1 MSAKVLIANR
11 GAVVPRVIESCRRLG
26 LGVAVVHSDAD
37 AEGAWLDLADDVYA
51 LGGETPADSYL
62 SIPKLLEAAAATGAT
77 AVHPGYGFLSENPAF
92 ATAVRAAGLCFIG
105 PDARW
110 LEAMGHKTGARR
122 LMAGQGMPMGAS
134 SGLLGADPAEARAAA
149 DAIGYPVL
157 VKPAQ
162 GGGGIGM
169 LAARDAAELNKAL
182 ERARTMAARSF
193 GSAEIYLERLMER
206 PRHVEFQILAD
217 GRGGAVCL
225 SERDCSLQRRHQK
238 VIEEAPA
245 PGLDRA
251 EVTALG
257 DRIAGMM
264 GALGYD
270 NLGTVEMLWEEGTGF
285 AFLEVN
291 TRLQVEH
298 AVTEEVTGTDIVAAQ
313 IRLALGEPLDQ
324 VLPRRP
330 EARGHAVQARI
341 YAEDPVRFLPS
352 AGRLTRFVAPVAE
365 AVRVYSGYREGGRV
379 TPFYDPL
386 VAKVIARGA
395 TRDEAL
401 DRLVAALAGFVIEG
415 IRTNIP
421 FLRRAIGHP
430 AFRAGRVHTGLTAE
444 ILAS

>member
-37 AEGAWLDLADDVYA
+37 AEGAWLDLADDVHA
-51 LGGETPADSYL
+51 LGGEAPADSYL

-92 ATAVRAAGLCFIG
+92 ASAVRAAGLCFIG

-110 LEAMGHKTGARR
+110 LEAMGHKTEARR

-134 SGLLGADPAEARAAA
+134 SGLLGPDAAEARAAA
-149 DAIGYPVL
+149 AAIGYPVL

-169 LAARDAAELNKAL
+169 LAARDAAELDKAL

-257 DRIAGMM
+257 DRIAGML
-264 GALGYD
+264 GSLGYD
-270 NLGTVEMLWEEGTGF
+270 NLGTVEMLWEEGAGF

-330 EARGHAVQARI
+330 EVRGHAVQARI

-352 AGRLTRFVAPVAE
+352 AGRLSRFKTPVAE
-365 AVRVYSGYREGGRV
+365 AVRVYTGYREGGRV

-401 DRLVAALAGFVIEG
+401 DRLDGALAGFVVEG
-415 IRTNIP
+415 IKTNIP

-430 AFRAGRVHTGLTAE
+430 AFRAGRVHTGLTPE